1 MPMPAV
7 RTLALAL
14 TLVLVTSFAAPS
26 GARALFASGFIYTVD
41 GSGNATVTDCDDMCP
56 TTLDI
61 PGILDGHAVTSIH
74 SHAFDSSSLII
85 VTIPDSVTSIGDTAF
100 YNNAITTLTI
110 GNSVV
115 SIGDFAL
122 YGNRLTTLT
131 IPNSVE
137 TIGYQSFYDN
147 KLETLT
153 IGTSVTSIGFEAFAL
168 NSLTSVTF
176 LGNAPTAGTDVFRIN
191 TSLTQVTVNPTTTG
205 WGLTWSGISVQ
216 PTATLSFTKPADVT
230 IGVEPISLVA
240 TTSNTDSSTVT
251 FTVDEG
257 SNAVCSVSGSTVTIT
272 AVGTCSITASRS
284 ATTNFLAA
292 TSVSQS
298 FAVTVPADLRATA
311 EIMPTVTGRAK
322 VGKRLTAVK
331 GTWTGYPTPT
341 YSYQWYACTSVVS
354 VVTEAVPGTC
364 AVIKKAT
371 QSTFKLRAKQKRK
384 YVTVLVTGASTRT
397 AATTWLSRTT
407 AKVQ

>member
-1 MPMPAV
+1 MPAV

-56 TTLDI
+56 TTLEI

-74 SHAFDSSSLII
+74 SNAFDSSSLII
-85 VTIPDSVTSIGDTAF
+85 VTIPDSVTSIGYNAF

-257 SNAVCSVSGSTVTIT
+257 SNA
-272 AVGTCSITASRS
+272 
-284 ATTNFLAA
+284 TTNFLAA

-298 FAVTVPADLRATA
+298 FAVTVPADARATA